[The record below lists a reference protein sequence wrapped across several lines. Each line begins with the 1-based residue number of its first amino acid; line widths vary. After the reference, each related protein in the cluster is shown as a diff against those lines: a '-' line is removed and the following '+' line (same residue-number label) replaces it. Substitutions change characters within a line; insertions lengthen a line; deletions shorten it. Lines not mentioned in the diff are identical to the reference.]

1 MNIKQQHDNKISGNV
16 VESGGYCGGDHL
28 VGFENDSL
36 SVESASISS
45 ETVPIYIK
53 NEALKE
59 IDGNDSIDGDMTLT
73 SCNKALC
80 FASQLLSSMNKEED
94 VPNDISDENEDDL
107 IQEDIDSLIYRA
119 LYLARS
125 LIRETY
131 RERALRRY
139 HFKRKRRKFL
149 RDNVRYKKKTRFAKS
164 RPRINGKFVP
174 ILTFGYAY
182 DFQLG
187 NSNDGVLDMYVA
199 VITLQPNGK
208 GTKMKF
214 TITYNPV
221 CDEHTEAK
229 WKSRMTKLYFQ
240 WIKNAEKL
248 AMKNPVKYELNTDT
262 DVPIGIIRID
272 DGKMNAFGFDMIGAL
287 DNALDIAER
296 DESKAIVICGNKKAF
311 SAGFDLSIMG
321 SKDKKM
327 AAEKATLLTR
337 GGMVVLRT
345 YAFPKPVVLAVT
357 GHALALGAIM
367 LFAGDVR
374 IGPNEIVNSKKTAK
388 IGMNEVAIGM
398 TLPDFAIQL
407 AKARIPVTELT
418 QALGQAKIYSPKAA
432 SNMGYLDLLAKTN
445 LYTDVITRALKEARR
460 LGGYVTQPSFAKQK
474 MLERGDLYHK
484 VMKDL
489 EHDLLKATISKL

>member
-1 MNIKQQHDNKISGNV
+1 MKVKRKSTSTLGGAFAPVKVTVAQRHASSTDLFDLDSSTARNNSDEENLQPFIVNSNSNLWFNYDGDINDTNQKSARPKANFKKQTYTHENNQICVSRRKRIHSFYDDDNIIFESFFQEETKNSSCMNIKQQHDNKISGNV

-174 ILTFGYAY
+174 
-182 DFQLG
+182 
-187 NSNDGVLDMYVA
+187 MY
-199 VITLQPNGK
+199 
-208 GTKMKF
+208 TK
-214 TITYNPV
+214 
-221 CDEHTEAK
+221 C
-229 WKSRMTKLYFQ
+229 
-240 WIKNAEKL
+240 
-248 AMKNPVKYELNTDT
+248 
-262 DVPIGIIRID
+262 
-272 DGKMNAFGFDMIGAL
+272 
-287 DNALDIAER
+287 
-296 DESKAIVICGNKKAF
+296 
-311 SAGFDLSIMG
+311 
-321 SKDKKM
+321 
-327 AAEKATLLTR
+327 
-337 GGMVVLRT
+337 
-345 YAFPKPVVLAVT
+345 
-357 GHALALGAIM
+357 
-367 LFAGDVR
+367 
-374 IGPNEIVNSKKTAK
+374 
-388 IGMNEVAIGM
+388 
-398 TLPDFAIQL
+398 LPSQC
-407 AKARIPVTELT
+407 K
-418 QALGQAKIYSPKAA
+418 
-432 SNMGYLDLLAKTN
+432 
-445 LYTDVITRALKEARR
+445 
-460 LGGYVTQPSFAKQK
+460 
-474 MLERGDLYHK
+474 
-484 VMKDL
+484 
-489 EHDLLKATISKL
+489 